1 MNRLVCAI
9 SSVLV
14 FTGCATDGFDPTD
27 PDEGTAAPGDEAPMD
42 PMPTQDEGSVTSS
55 NIQHVFV
62 IVLENHGASDI
73 YGNTTHA
80 PYINNTLLPLGG
92 RASNFVDKL
101 PSLPSEP
108 HYVWMEAGTNAFS
121 DRTFTNDNNPSST
134 NSTSSTAHLST
145 QLTAAGQSWL
155 SYQEGLNS
163 TSGTCPIATSG
174 NYAPKH
180 DPFIFFKDVSGNPP
194 SKTNAFCTAH
204 HKAYSAF
211 AGDLA
216 NNRVAAYNFITP
228 NQCHDMHSNSCTGS
242 SDPIKQGDTWLS
254 QNVPPILAYINTH
267 QGVLFIV
274 WDEPVGSTGTIPL
287 IVLGPHVKPN
297 FVNSVTYSHGSL
309 VKSVEQI
316 FGLPALATVTADNA
330 FGAFFDAGFFP

>member
-14 FTGCATDGFDPTD
+14 FTGCATDPDPTE
-27 PDEGTAAPGDEAPMD
+27 PEEAAAPGDEAPMD
-42 PMPTQDEGSVTSS
+42 PMPTQPGQDEGSVTST

-80 PYINNTLLPLGG
+80 PYINNTLLPMGG

-108 HYVWMEAGTNAFS
+108 HYVWMEAGTNAFA
-121 DRTFTNDNNPSST
+121 DRTFTNDNNPSSS
-134 NSTSSTAHLST
+134 NSTSSTAHLSA

-163 TSGTCPIATSG
+163 TSGTCPIAASG

-180 DPFIFFKDVSGNPP
+180 DPFIFFKDVAGNPP

-211 AGDLA
+211 AADLA

-228 NQCHDMHSNSCTGS
+228 NLCHDMHSNSCTGS
-242 SDPIKQGDTWLS
+242 SDPIKHGDTWL
-254 QNVPPILAYINTH
+254 
-267 QGVLFIV
+267 
-274 WDEPVGSTGTIPL
+274 
-287 IVLGPHVKPN
+287 
-297 FVNSVTYSHGSL
+297 
-309 VKSVEQI
+309 
-316 FGLPALATVTADNA
+316 
-330 FGAFFDAGFFP
+330 